1 MLYCKGDYRRRYT
14 DGKKSNSQNHPG
26 KRREYPNREGW
37 DLCPCQHSRKSA
49 AEESRDTD
57 QIVNNNVPGGARDTF
72 DPEHFQEYWNEKVS
86 ENDITKVPDLDNHH
100 SKKAKGKLYK

>member
-26 KRREYPNREGW
+26 KRR
-37 DLCPCQHSRKSA
+37 A
-49 AEESRDTD
+49 
-57 QIVNNNVPGGARDTF
+57 GGARDTF

-86 ENDITKVPDLDNHH
+86 ENDITKVPDLDNPH

>member
-1 MLYCKGDYRRRYT
+1 MKDL
-14 DGKKSNSQNHPG
+14 KKYKLDVEALKNVSVVAGSLKKKDSMQAHWN
-26 KRREYPNREGW
+26 
-37 DLCPCQHSRKSA
+37 
-49 AEESRDTD
+49 

-86 ENDITKVPDLDNHH
+86 ENDITKVPDLDNPH

>member
-1 MLYCKGDYRRRYT
+1 MKDL
-14 DGKKSNSQNHPG
+14 KKNKLDDEILKNVSG
-26 KRREYPNREGW
+26 GAGEGLDMDSMQEHW
-37 DLCPCQHSRKSA
+37 N
-49 AEESRDTD
+49 

-86 ENDITKVPDLDNHH
+86 ENDITNDPVFPH